1 MKNRYFAFFAPSS
14 QTPSFAIRAH
24 EKEEV
29 ELLIYAW
36 LVLTIQASQEKEKS
50 GILEN

>member
-1 MKNRYFAFFAPSS
+1 MKDRYFAFFSPSS
-14 QTPSFAIRAH
+14 QPHYFAIPH

-29 ELLIYAW
+29 QLLIYAW
-36 LVLTIQASQEKEKS
+36 LALTIQASQEKEKS